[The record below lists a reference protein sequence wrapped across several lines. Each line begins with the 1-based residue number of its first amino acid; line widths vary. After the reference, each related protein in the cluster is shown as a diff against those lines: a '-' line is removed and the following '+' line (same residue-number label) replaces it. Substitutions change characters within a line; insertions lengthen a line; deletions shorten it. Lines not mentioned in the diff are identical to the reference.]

1 MYSICMNTCI
11 HIHTIHICRR
21 VYLQYMYSMFMY
33 SMYMNKRIHIHTIH
47 VCRLVYIQYTL
58 YAYNF
63 QKLKSRHEC
72 VDNMYMNVC
81 THVCT
86 YRRQEW
92 KKYLRCEVVLNVQK
106 WRTHKKKSPVPW
118 RGRPTHKCRIVR
130 RHMPTAQEPK
140 WPLWQYTY
148 RYMYGICMREI
159 GMCMHEREYM
169 YERDRMCVM
178 CVYADVCV
186 CTCTRMCIRMCIA
199 FVMRAICMCMYMHMY
214 MNMHMYMHM
223 YVYVYVHAYMH
234 ASCVCVCICTC
245 ERTCHIRN
253 RQRSSQSHAL
263 LESPRP
269 PPFVC
274 MCVRVERRGGERGGG
289 RLSTYVYVYVY
300 VHVYVYVYVH
310 VYVYV
315 YGYGDGYMHA
325 RLGLSLELDIY
336 MSD

>member
-1 MYSICMNTCI
+1 
-11 HIHTIHICRR
+11 
-21 VYLQYMYSMFMY
+21 MY
-33 SMYMNKRIHIHTIH
+33 SMYMNTRIHIHTIH
-47 VCRLVYIQYTL
+47 VCRRVYIQYIL

-106 WRTHKKKSPVPW
+106 WRTQKKKSPVPW

-186 CTCTRMCIRMCIA
+186 CTCTRMCIRTCIRTCIRHA
-199 FVMRAICMCMYMHMY
+199 C
-214 MNMHMYMHM
+214 HM
-223 YVYVYVHAYMH
+223 YVYVYAYVYAHVHAHAHVYVCICTRHACACVYVHAYMH
-234 ASCVCVCICTC
+234 AACV
-245 ERTCHIRN
+245 
-253 RQRSSQSHAL
+253 
-263 LESPRP
+263 
-269 PPFVC
+269 
-274 MCVRVERRGGERGGG
+274 
-289 RLSTYVYVYVY
+289 
-300 VHVYVYVYVH
+300 
-310 VYVYV
+310 
-315 YGYGDGYMHA
+315 
-325 RLGLSLELDIY
+325 
-336 MSD
+336 